1 MWFSCSLGGNWNDL
15 PVPSCWNQQ
24 LNTETEAILTMD
36 ILFVWSCA
44 DAGGD
49 KQQKYRMT
57 QIVVS
62 RPETCRLQQSAQQ
75 LRWHPGY
82 CTLSPPPQICTVW
95 QKYNHITIYL
105 LSVCG
110 VQWSNLSSL
119 IYSVFLL
126 LLCSCLWSILV
137 QCECGDQPGAAN
149 CPVSTQCK
157 HRYRRRWKIFFG
169 RYI

>member
-1 MWFSCSLGGNWNDL
+1 MWFSCSLGGNWND
-15 PVPSCWNQQ
+15 PSVPSCWNQQ

-62 RPETCRLQQSAQQ
+62 RPETCRLQQSALQ
-75 LRWHPGY
+75 LDDILDTALCLHHRRFVQFGKNI
-82 CTLSPPPQICTVW
+82 T
-95 QKYNHITIYL
+95 ITIYL